1 MSPVL
6 VQKFGGTSV
15 GTPERRQM
23 VVEHVRRARDAGY
36 LVAIVVSAIG
46 RRGDPYATDTLL
58 DLLRADGAAVNPSDY
73 TLMFVTGEIIS
84 VALMSHTL
92 NRAGIPAC
100 GLSGAQARIF
110 TDGHATE
117 AEILGIDVSRMHR
130 HLERGEVPVVTGGQG
145 IERESFDF
153 NTLGRGASD
162 TSGVAVGVALGAERV
177 DIFTDVEGVATADP
191 RVVPGATTT
200 SHISFERMHELARFG
215 AKVIHPR
222 AVKAGWRGRT
232 PLVVRSTF
240 SALPGTT
247 ISESA
252 DDSPFSGIAALS
264 ALATVTVP
272 NGSIDVD
279 TLALW
284 ERRRL
289 IMNLVDRRT
298 GRLVLGCAQPHELAG
313 ALEDVCVAADGAPAP
328 LSWVSVVG
336 ESGFVAAR
344 AAADADVLASVGAP
358 PVHEEAGAFRSTF
371 LVDPSKEHEAVRTLH
386 GAYMSAS
393 AQTPCP

>member
-15 GTPERRQM
+15 ATAERRQM

-36 LVAIVVSAIG
+36 LVTIVVSAIG

-58 DLLRADGAAVNPSDY
+58 DLLRADGGAVNAADY

-92 NRAGIPAC
+92 NRAGIPAR

-110 TDGHATE
+110 TDGHPTE
-117 AEILGIDVSRMHR
+117 AEVLGIDVSRMRR
-130 HLERGEVPVVTGGQG
+130 HLDRGEVPVVTGGQG

-177 DIFTDVEGVATADP
+177 DIFTDVDGVASADP
-191 RVVPGATTT
+191 RVVPAAKTM

-215 AKVIHPR
+215 AKVVHPR
-222 AVKAGWRGRT
+222 AVKAGWRSGT

-247 ISESA
+247 ISGAA
-252 DDSPFSGIAALS
+252 DDSPFSGIAALP

-272 NGSIDVD
+272 KGTIDAD
-279 TLALW
+279 TLAAW

-289 IMNLVDRRT
+289 IMNLVDGRT
-298 GRLVLGCAQPHELAG
+298 GRLVLGCAQPQELIG
-313 ALEDVCVAADGAPAP
+313 ALEDARVSADGIPVP
-328 LSWVSVVG
+328 LSWVSVIG
-336 ESGFVAAR
+336 DSAFVDAR
-344 AAADADVLASVGAP
+344 ATADAEVLAAAGAP
-358 PVHEEAGAFRSTF
+358 PLRQETGSFRSTF
-371 LVDPSKEHEAVRTLH
+371 LVDPAREHEAVRALH
-386 GAYMSAS
+386 GAYASAP
-393 AQTPCP
+393 AQTPWP